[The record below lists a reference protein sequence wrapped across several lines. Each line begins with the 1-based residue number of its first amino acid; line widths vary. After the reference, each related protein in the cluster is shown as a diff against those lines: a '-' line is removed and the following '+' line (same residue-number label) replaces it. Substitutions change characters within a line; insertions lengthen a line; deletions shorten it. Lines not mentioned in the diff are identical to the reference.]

1 MSGRCTPLP
10 DCGQRDAP
18 ADTPCHLQVCIVTGG
33 NAGVGQAT
41 AEAMVA
47 RGARVII
54 ACRDKARAD
63 AAAEVTK
70 HSAFAAKPS
79 AWAQQTCLLKFHN
92 E

>member
-1 MSGRCTPLP
+1 M
-10 DCGQRDAP
+10 
-18 ADTPCHLQVCIVTGG
+18 LQVCIITGG

-54 ACRDKARAD
+54 ACRNEGRAR

-70 HSAFAAKPS
+70 H
-79 AWAQQTCLLKFHN
+79 LLRGGVKHTTSIHC
-92 E
+92 